1 MKNENVLVVAKDD
14 LERHFNLQKE
24 FWSISEQDLNV
35 LTASFKSRQEAETDF
50 SAKQLIPY
58 AVISDE
64 EGRILTYNRHGS
76 EQRLKGILSVGIGG
90 HVNDGDESGSIYKTL
105 ATGLRREMKEETGLR
120 VSTTDI
126 SLAGMINEDR
136 SEVGHCHIGVVFKVE
151 LHDAKPSFSSEIG
164 NPQWLPLQDID
175 LSKFELWSALALKL
189 ISIK

>member
-1 MKNENVLVVAKDD
+1 MKNENVLVVAKDE
-14 LERHFNLQKE
+14 LERHFNLRQE

-35 LTASFKSRQEAETDF
+35 LAAYYKSRQEAETDF
-50 SAKQLIPY
+50 NAKQLIPY
-58 AVISDE
+58 ALISDQ

-76 EQRLKGILSVGIGG
+76 EQRLKGIFSVGIGG
-90 HVNDGDESGSIYKTL
+90 HVNDEDENCSIYKTL
-105 ATGLRREMKEETGLR
+105 TTGLRREMNEEIGLR
-120 VSTTDI
+120 VSNADI

-151 LHDAKPSFSSEIG
+151 LHDAMPSFSSEIE